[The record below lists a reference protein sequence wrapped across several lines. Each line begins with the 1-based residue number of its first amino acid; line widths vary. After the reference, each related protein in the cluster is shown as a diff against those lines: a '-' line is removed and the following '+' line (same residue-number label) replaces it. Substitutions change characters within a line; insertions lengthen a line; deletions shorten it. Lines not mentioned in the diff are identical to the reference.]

1 MIKLNNK
8 GQSLVLFILILP
20 ILLLVS
26 ILVFEIG
33 NVYTSKS
40 ELDDINYLVIDYGL
54 DYITE
59 TNLEEKLI
67 ELIKLNSNDLFYI
80 SVNVEDSKINVT
92 TKRKVKGILSK
103 SFDIFEV
110 VSNYEG
116 YMENEDKVIGRVW
129 FYD

>member
-54 DYITE
+54 DHITE
-59 TNLEEKLI
+59 TNLEVKLI

>member
-54 DYITE
+54 DHITE
-59 TNLEEKLI
+59 TNLEGKLI

-116 YMENEDKVIGRVW
+116 YMENEDKVIGRV
-129 FYD
+129 

>member
-20 ILLLVS
+20 ILLLVF

-54 DYITE
+54 DHITE
-59 TNLEEKLI
+59 TNLEVKLI

-103 SFDIFEV
+103 SFNIFEV

-116 YMENEDKVIGRVW
+116 YMENEDKVIGRV
-129 FYD
+129 

>member
-54 DYITE
+54 DHITE
-59 TNLEEKLI
+59 TNLEGKLI

-116 YMENEDKVIGRVW
+116 YMEDEDKVIGRV
-129 FYD
+129 

>member
-54 DYITE
+54 YHITE

-103 SFDIFEV
+103 SFNIFEV

-116 YMENEDKVIGRVW
+116 YMENEDKVIGRV
-129 FYD
+129 

>member
-54 DYITE
+54 DHITE
-59 TNLEEKLI
+59 TNLEGKLI

>member
-54 DYITE
+54 DHITE

>member
-54 DYITE
+54 DHITE

-103 SFDIFEV
+103 SFNIFEV

-116 YMENEDKVIGRVW
+116 YMENEDKVIGRV
-129 FYD
+129 

>member
-54 DYITE
+54 DHITE

-80 SVNVEDSKINVT
+80 GVNVEDSKINVT

-116 YMENEDKVIGRVW
+116 YMENEDKVIGRV
-129 FYD
+129 

>member
-54 DYITE
+54 DHITE
-59 TNLEEKLI
+59 TNLEVKLI

-116 YMENEDKVIGRVW
+116 YMENEDKVIGRV
-129 FYD
+129 

>member
-116 YMENEDKVIGRVW
+116 YMENEDKVIGRV
-129 FYD
+129 

>member
-54 DYITE
+54 DHITE

-116 YMENEDKVIGRVW
+116 YMENEDKVIGRV
-129 FYD
+129 